1 MQRPMRPEGQ
11 AIRGRQTST
20 GRTRAR
26 LTSSALP
33 LTLGVTLLVFLVALG
48 SSRSLAHV
56 GGPGDLTREQL
67 VVTDLIA
74 LSVGALV
81 IPATLY
87 VIWRFLHGFRG
98 EEEILTSTGSSP
110 EKHLFLQI
118 LVLLLLAGM
127 ITAFALTRSEHRST
141 TVRRPA
147 VSSATGGPRT
157 STLPRK
163 SASAQKTAAA
173 LAPWVVGGIY
183 TCLVLFLVAAW
194 VRRRGRNNLPAG
206 AQPIALELESPRREL
221 HELVGSSIAEIER
234 EPDPRRAVIR
244 AYAGMESTLAKHDLG
259 RRPFEA
265 PGEYLSRAFAAMHLS
280 RRPGERLTELF
291 ERARFSQHAIG
302 PEMKR
307 ESIAALGELRNE
319 LEAKPR

>member
-1 MQRPMRPEGQ
+1 VLL
-11 AIRGRQTST
+11 
-20 GRTRAR
+20 
-26 LTSSALP
+26 LTV
-33 LTLGVTLLVFLVALG
+33 GVVLLVFLVALG

-87 VIWRFLHGFRG
+87 VIWRLLHGFRG
-98 EEEILTSTGSSP
+98 EEELLTSTGSSR
-110 EKHLFLQI
+110 EKHLFLQV
-118 LVLLLLAGM
+118 LVLVLVAGM

-141 TVRRPA
+141 TSRRPA

-163 SASAQKTAAA
+163 SASAEKTAAA

-183 TCLVLFLVAAW
+183 TCLVLFLAATW
-194 VRRRGRNNLPAG
+194 VKRRRRNNLPAG
-206 AQPIALELESPRREL
+206 ERPENELESPRREL
-221 HELVGSSIAEIER
+221 HELVGNSIEEIER

-244 AYAGMESTLAKHDLG
+244 AYAGMESTLARHDLG